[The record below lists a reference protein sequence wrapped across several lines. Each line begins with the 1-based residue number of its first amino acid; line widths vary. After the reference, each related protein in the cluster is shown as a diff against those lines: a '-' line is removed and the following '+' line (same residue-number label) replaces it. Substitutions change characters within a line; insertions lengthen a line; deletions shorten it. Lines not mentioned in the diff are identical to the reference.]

1 MKALADLRVFVRTAE
16 LGSLSAAARQL
27 DQSPAV
33 ASAALKRLEAEL
45 DAQLFVRSTR
55 SLRLTAEGE
64 RFLAHAREALRSLD
78 EGAQSLRG
86 DGGELRGE
94 LRISAPSDFGRH
106 ALLRWLETFQRSHP
120 RLQLR
125 LQLSDRVADIYRQ
138 PVDVALRYG
147 VPPDSS
153 LIALPLLPGNRR
165 VLCAA
170 PDYLDR
176 HGAPD
181 TPLRLGEHNCLRF
194 MLSDELHTLWRFTSP
209 DGKPHAVEVRGDR
222 ISDDGEAVHRW
233 ALAGLGIA
241 YKSWLDVADDL
252 AAGRL
257 LPLCEGW
264 RGEATPLHLVSPDRR
279 LLSPAVQ
286 RLREF
291 LAERCRETAAASGH
305 DADAAGDRTLT
316 PAARNSA

>member
-1 MKALADLRVFVRTAE
+1 MKALADLRLFVRTAE
-16 LGSLSAAARQL
+16 LGSLSAAARHL
-27 DQSPAV
+27 DLSPAV
-33 ASAALKRLEAEL
+33 ASAALKRLENEL

-64 RFLAHAREALRSLD
+64 RFLAHAREALRNLD

-86 DGGELRGE
+86 DRAELRGE
-94 LRISAPSDFGRH
+94 LRISAPSDLGRH
-106 ALLRWLETFQRSHP
+106 ALLRWLDAFQQLHP

-125 LQLSDRVADIYRQ
+125 LLLSDRVADIYRQ

-153 LIALPLLPGNRR
+153 LIALPLSAGNRR

-170 PDYLDR
+170 PAYLQR
-176 HGAPD
+176 HGAPP
-181 TPLRLGEHNCLRF
+181 TPLELGAHNCLRF
-194 MLSDELHTLWRFTSP
+194 MLSDELHTHWRFTAP
-209 DGKPHAVEVRGDR
+209 DGKPCVVDVRGDR
-222 ISDDGEAVHRW
+222 ISDDSEAVRRW
-233 ALAGLGIA
+233 AVAGLGIA

-252 AAGRL
+252 QAGRL
-257 LPLCEGW
+257 LALCGDW
-264 RGEATPLHLVSPDRR
+264 RGEASPLHLISPDRR

-291 LAERCRETAAASGH
+291 LSARCEQAVAAAGRF
-305 DADAAGDRTLT
+305 A
-316 PAARNSA
+316 P